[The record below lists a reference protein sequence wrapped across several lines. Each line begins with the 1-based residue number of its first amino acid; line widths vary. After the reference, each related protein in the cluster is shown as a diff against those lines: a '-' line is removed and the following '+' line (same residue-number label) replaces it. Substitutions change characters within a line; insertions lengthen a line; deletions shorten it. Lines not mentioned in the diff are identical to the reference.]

1 MCFSNQVKDNKPKE
15 ECGVF
20 GIYDKSGKDCARTIY
35 YALYALQH
43 RGQESCGMA
52 VNDDNHIFCHK
63 DLGLVPDV
71 FSDFVISQIKG
82 NIGIGHVRYSTT
94 GENTRENAQPLTSKY
109 VKGTLTIA
117 HNGNLSNA
125 AQLRMDLQKQGAI
138 FQSTN
143 DTEAIAYLIA
153 RERLNSKSI
162 EEAVAKAAMKLEG
175 SFSLVVM
182 SPRKLIALR
191 DPLGIR
197 PLCMGKIG
205 DDVTV
210 FASESC
216 AMDAVG
222 AEFIRDV
229 KPGEMVVVRPD
240 NTECIQY
247 TKSNKTALCVFEHI
261 YFARP
266 DSVIDGQSVYEA
278 RKLAGRLLARQYPVE
293 ADIVIAV
300 PDSGL
305 CAAVGYAEES
315 GIRYDLGLMKNR
327 YVGRT
332 FIQPSQDMRERS
344 VNIKLNAMGA
354 CVKGKRVVMV
364 DDSIVRGT
372 TIKNIVTMLK
382 NAGATEVHVRIAAPP
397 FLWPCYYG
405 TDIPDRDNLVA
416 CQYSVEEI
424 RQNIGADTLGYLKKE
439 SLREM
444 VPHLRMDFCDACFSG
459 NYPGGVP
466 VISDKNVFEQS
477 IMEL

>member
-1 MCFSNQVKDNKPKE
+1 MCFLSQLQESKPKE

-71 FSDFVISQIKG
+71 FSDFIISQIKG
-82 NIGIGHVRYSTT
+82 NIGIGHVRYSTM
-94 GENTRENAQPLTSKY
+94 GDNTRENAQPLTSKY

-117 HNGNLSNA
+117 HNGTLTNA
-125 AQLRMDLQKQGAI
+125 AQLRQDLQEQGAI
-138 FQSTN
+138 FQTTN

-153 RERLNSKSI
+153 RERLTSKSI
-162 EEAVAKAAMKLEG
+162 EEAVAKAALKLEG

-205 DDVTV
+205 EETTV
-210 FASESC
+210 FASENC
-216 AMDAVG
+216 ALDAIG
-222 AEFIRDV
+222 AEFERDIQ
-229 KPGEMVVVRPD
+229 PGEMVVVHPD
-240 NTECIQY
+240 RTETIQY
-247 TKSNKTALCVFEHI
+247 AESKRTALCVFEHV

-278 RKLAGRLLARQYPVE
+278 RKQAGRLLARQYPVE
-293 ADIVIAV
+293 ADIVFAV

-315 GIRYDLGLMKNR
+315 GIQYDLGLMKNR

-344 VNIKLNAMGA
+344 VNIKLSPMAS
-354 CVKGKRVVMV
+354 CVKGKRVIMV

-372 TIKNIVTMLK
+372 TIKNIVAMLK
-382 NAGATEVHVRIAAPP
+382 KAGATEVHVRIAAPP
-397 FLWPCYYG
+397 FLWPCHYG
-405 TDIPDRDNLVA
+405 TDIPDREDLVA
-416 CQYSVEEI
+416 CHYTEEEI
-424 RQNIGADTLGYLKKE
+424 RQNIGADSLGFLKLD
-439 SLREM
+439 SLPEM
-444 VPHLRMDFCDACFSG
+444 VPNLKLNFCDACFSG
-459 NYPGGVP
+459 NYPSNVDKA
-466 VISDKNVFEQS
+466 SDKNAFEQD
-477 IMEL
+477 ITEL

>member
-240 NTECIQY
+240 NTECIQ
-247 TKSNKTALCVFEHI
+247 
-261 YFARP
+261 
-266 DSVIDGQSVYEA
+266 
-278 RKLAGRLLARQYPVE
+278 
-293 ADIVIAV
+293 
-300 PDSGL
+300 
-305 CAAVGYAEES
+305 
-315 GIRYDLGLMKNR
+315 
-327 YVGRT
+327 
-332 FIQPSQDMRERS
+332 
-344 VNIKLNAMGA
+344 
-354 CVKGKRVVMV
+354 
-364 DDSIVRGT
+364 
-372 TIKNIVTMLK
+372 
-382 NAGATEVHVRIAAPP
+382 
-397 FLWPCYYG
+397 
-405 TDIPDRDNLVA
+405 
-416 CQYSVEEI
+416 
-424 RQNIGADTLGYLKKE
+424 
-439 SLREM
+439 
-444 VPHLRMDFCDACFSG
+444 
-459 NYPGGVP
+459 
-466 VISDKNVFEQS
+466 
-477 IMEL
+477 